1 MAVSPGNRPDSGTLN
16 STASGRSGTGS
27 GGDTSSQPGQYP
39 PGSFFGISVPSGT
52 GAPGTA
58 GANPMAADDPTIMSG
73 QNTPVI
79 GGESERDV
87 TMTGAPGSAGAPS
100 NPSESGQAITYT
112 KAGSWLTG
120 TYESD
125 TFHEETSGTGDS
137 TQANAVGYGSS
148 GPQLPALKG
157 NQPTSTG
164 AGGGRVMRGG
174 RMNGG

>member
-1 MAVSPGNRPDSGTLN
+1 MAVSPGNRPASGGLN
-16 STASGRSGTGS
+16 STDQGYSGRGS
-27 GGDTSSQPGQYP
+27 GGDSTSQPGQYP

-58 GANPMAADDPTIMSG
+58 GANPAASDDPTIMSG
-73 QNTPVI
+73 QNTPTI
-79 GGESERDV
+79 GGESEGDV

-100 NPSESGQAITYT
+100 DPPESGDAIRYT

-120 TYESD
+120 TYQSD

-164 AGGGRVMRGG
+164 AGQGRVMRGG
-174 RMNGG
+174 RSVR